1 MSDIDDLLRK
11 ARELAISANR
21 LMQALIEQQL
31 KSITLYDLF
40 KMAQQRGRV
49 EIAQSCFIESYKGD
63 RYAIYSNMPITVE
76 GGMVKFCWGAVQ
88 VPAAGQYSKY
98 SIEKNDKGLYVIYF
112 T

>member
-1 MSDIDDLLRK
+1 MSDIDDLLRRV
-11 ARELAISANR
+11 RELAVSANR

-49 EIAQSCFIESYKGD
+49 AITQECFIESYKGD

-76 GGMVKFCWGAVQ
+76 GNTVKFCWGAVK
-88 VPAAGQYSKY
+88 VPVAGQYTMR
-98 SIEKNDKGLYVIYF
+98 NDRGFYVIYF